1 MRQQYLLRSLT
12 IAAVVAGGFLL
23 HVPSTQAATSCST
36 PPSAP
41 SAPYN
46 SGFADGCKRGTM
58 NWKGDPDS
66 CSTSWLSATTFAFSA
81 DPAAQASEKNIWSSG
96 CADGY
101 GYGRDE
107 VLLGDPNG
115 VLKSAGTS
123 LSDIGTACR
132 ALPGFNTGGQEFLA
146 GCRTGQ
152 IGKLMNY
159 PSNDSLVCAFLTG
172 NTLTGCNAGYAAAGA
187 APAATPPPAVIT
199 PPPPTGAIV
208 TPPPA
213 GTESTGKIPSTVPEL
228 ILLIK
233 RLTNWMFTFLL
244 LIAVIMIIYAAF
256 LYLTSGGGEE
266 VGKAHKMLVYSAI
279 AIAVG
284 TLAQGV
290 VTVVQKLIT
299 I

>member
-1 MRQQYLLRSLT
+1 MRSHYALRSLAL
-12 IAAVVAGGFLL
+12 AALVAGSFFMNALAA
-23 HVPSTQAATSCST
+23 QAATSCST
-36 PPSAP
+36 PPTSP
-41 SAPYN
+41 SAAYN

-58 NWKGDPDS
+58 NWQNSPDS
-66 CSTSWLSATTFAFSA
+66 CSTSWLSATDFSFSA
-81 DPAAQASEKNIWSSG
+81 DAGTQATEKNVWGTG
-96 CADGY
+96 CTDGY
-101 GYGRDE
+101 TYGRNE
-107 VLLGDPNG
+107 VLLGNPNG

-123 LSDIGTACR
+123 LADIDTACI
-132 ALPGFNTGGQEFLA
+132 ALPGFNTGGQDFLR
-146 GCRTGQ
+146 GCRTGF

-187 APAATPPPAVIT
+187 PPPAVIT
-199 PPPPTGAIV
+199 PPPPATAVV
-208 TPPPA
+208 TPPPT
-213 GTESTGKIPSTVPEL
+213 GTPSTGKIPSTVPEI

-266 VGKAHKMLVYSAI
+266 VGKAHKMIVYSAV
-279 AIAVG
+279 AIAVA

-290 VTVVQKLIT
+290 VTVVQKLVT